1 MLSPSVKRPPQMMSE
16 KNRSN
21 HQIPLEN
28 DLEEDSQNREKET
41 FFRSDYSS
49 EQKERGK
56 KRTRQKDDII
66 DKFLRSC
73 YAIIPAIIT
82 GGVIAGMLEVAQGW
96 VITAGSPS
104 MVSLTFVSFFLWY
117 WIIKRIDDRKKE

>member
-1 MLSPSVKRPPQMMSE
+1 MMSE

-41 FFRSDYSS
+41 FIRSDYSS

-82 GGVIAGMLEVAQGW
+82 GGVIAGILEVAQGW

-104 MVSLTFVSFFLWY
+104 MVSLSFVSFFLWY